1 MAISDA
7 GIIHSL
13 LNFFRNTNSKTY
25 SDEQARKAIFK
36 ATQPQVKQYKKGR
49 ENINS
54 HFDKEKSLDRL
65 IILRLFAF
73 DLWNIILSKKPK
85 SRVAYVVEE
94 AILRVEIA
102 TDENITLI
110 GHGYGIGA
118 TNNLRQM
125 LESLAIVKYI
135 KDKGEIEAE
144 RFQDHA
150 KYQSSEILQE
160 KKIIDKYKEEQS
172 FHTPYGWISDK
183 ENNSYSKLIKLMG
196 NEDYNGMYTL
206 CCNLIH
212 ASSFSMEITKTMN
225 HERQGCEYF
234 PLGLEDTIRFN
245 EKILVD
251 FLVFIIDSYMDDSKP
266 AIPGLDCFPEKRFY
280 KIFLK
285 TIVDNMEGCPG
296 DELLKLV

>member
-1 MAISDA
+1 MNNS
-7 GIIHSL
+7 IINSL
-13 LNFFRNTNSKTY
+13 LKLFLTTDTNDF
-25 SDEQARKAIFK
+25 SDEQARRVIYK
-36 ATQPQVKQYKKGR
+36 ATQPQVKEYKKGR

-54 HFDKEKSLDRL
+54 HFNKEKSLDRL
-65 IILRLFAF
+65 IILRLFAY
-73 DLWNIILSKKPK
+73 DLWNIILSKNPEG
-85 SRVAYVVEE
+85 RVAYVVDE
-94 AILRVEIA
+94 AILRVQIA

-125 LESLAIVKYI
+125 LESLAIVKYL
-135 KDKGEIEAE
+135 KDKGEAEAE

-150 KYQSSEILQE
+150 EYQSSEILQE
-160 KKIIDKYKEEQS
+160 KKIIEKYKNEPS

-183 ENNSYSKLIKLMG
+183 ENNSYSKLIKLIG
-196 NEDYNGMYTL
+196 NEDYNGMYIL

-212 ASSFSMEITKTMN
+212 ASSFSMEIVKTLN

-245 EKILVD
+245 EKIIVD
-251 FLVFIIDSYMDDSKP
+251 FLVFIIDSYMDERKP
-266 AIPGLDCFPEKRFY
+266 AIPGMDDFPEKRFY
-280 KIFLK
+280 KILLK